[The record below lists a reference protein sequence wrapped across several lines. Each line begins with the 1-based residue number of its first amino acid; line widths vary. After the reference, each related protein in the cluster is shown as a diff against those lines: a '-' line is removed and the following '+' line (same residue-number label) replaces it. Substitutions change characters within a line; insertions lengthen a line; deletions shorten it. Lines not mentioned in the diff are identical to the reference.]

1 MLKKFKPNLNPTHT
15 PKIHPALGLLSLL
28 GFLGLLGF
36 VPTMTYSGEISTI
49 PTLFFFFG
57 FFGWAGLY
65 YQGKMSGTF
74 IDERF
79 KFNKTR
85 ASSLAYKSGFVL
97 LFSTCVL
104 VKTAINGGLLAI
116 DQTAIAILIAA
127 AGFSL
132 ALFLFLDPYLLY
144 KYENEE

>member
-1 MLKKFKPNLNPTHT
+1 MFSKFKFNLKPTHT
-15 PKIHPALGLLSLL
+15 SRVRPALGILGLL
-28 GFLGLLGF
+28 GFLGLFGF
-36 VPTMTYSGEISTI
+36 MPMTYNGETATY
-49 PTLFFFFG
+49 PTFFFGFG

-85 ASSLAYKSGFVL
+85 ALSLAYKSGFVL
-97 LFSTCVL
+97 LFTACVL
-104 VKTAINGGLLAI
+104 VKTAINGGLLSI

-127 AGFSL
+127 ARLSL
-132 ALFLFLDPYLLY
+132 ALLLFLEPYLLY